1 MLEGDGHVMRQ
12 AAKGESKIDE
22 HPCQSTPEVKVC
34 VPPRDDLLC
43 SLDSFEVPR
52 LFSSPDGK
60 SLHKALAEGMPSRA
74 IEHVHSVNGGRPCI
88 NRNRKETFV
97 AFSHEPQ
104 KFGPSGI
111 SDQRRDEREGG
122 AGLPTAAVNA
132 WKVAL
137 GHALTNPATKR
148 RASNLP
154 VD

>member
-1 MLEGDGHVMRQ
+1 M
-12 AAKGESKIDE
+12 
-22 HPCQSTPEVKVC
+22 
-34 VPPRDDLLC
+34 
-43 SLDSFEVPR
+43 
-52 LFSSPDGK
+52 
-60 SLHKALAEGMPSRA
+60 
-74 IEHVHSVNGGRPCI
+74 
-88 NRNRKETFV
+88 

-154 VD
+154 VDYAFSSEGQTLSTSSANPVASSSRVINVRSDTAPGRPRSQSKSRMSSMHKRTYAKVSLSTD